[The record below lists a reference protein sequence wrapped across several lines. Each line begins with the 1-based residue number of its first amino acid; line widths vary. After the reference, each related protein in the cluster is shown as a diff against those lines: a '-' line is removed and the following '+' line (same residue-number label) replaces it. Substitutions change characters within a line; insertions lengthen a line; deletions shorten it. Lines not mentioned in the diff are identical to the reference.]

1 MHVNT
6 KLTHVTLSYTWHL
19 HANVVVTKTIVTCRG
34 LAVKDC
40 GELPACRAIERLLL
54 IVPLICTFSVLECSS
69 CLRSVSNVNVCVC
82 VYCCLMPV

>member
-40 GELPACRAIERLLL
+40 GELPYIYMY
-54 IVPLICTFSVLECSS
+54 INIKTNKS
-69 CLRSVSNVNVCVC
+69 
-82 VYCCLMPV
+82 YI